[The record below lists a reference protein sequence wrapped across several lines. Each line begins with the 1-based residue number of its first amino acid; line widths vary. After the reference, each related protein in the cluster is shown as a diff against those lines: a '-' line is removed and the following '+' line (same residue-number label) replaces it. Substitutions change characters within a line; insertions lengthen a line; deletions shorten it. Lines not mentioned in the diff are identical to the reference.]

1 MNPKQLG
8 NSGLR
13 ISELVLG
20 TMPFGD
26 QVDERQSIAI
36 LDHAFGYGI
45 FTFDCADFYPFP
57 GGSHSVGETEKILG
71 RWVKDRGIR
80 HQVVLAT
87 KGPGRTGPS
96 PNEYGTSRKHIMKA
110 VEDSLQRLGGDY
122 IDLYQFGN
130 DPNTPLE
137 ETLRAMDDLVR
148 QGKILYVGCNGSEA
162 WWITKGLWKSDVARL
177 ESVQSVQLRYNL
189 IDREADYE
197 LLPLC
202 IDQGL
207 GVICFSPLAGGMLTG
222 KYLDNQDPSANTRAA
237 LLPRY
242 RKLFN
247 AGTESLV
254 REIVGLAENRGV
266 TPGQFALAWV
276 KDSPGVT
283 APIIGVTSKDHLDE
297 ALGAVDVRLSEEEL
311 DRCDDLW
318 EQLRGY
324 DPKADR
330 RPRPTRRKH

>member
-1 MNPKQLG
+1 MNVKQLG
-8 NSGLR
+8 NSGLKV
-13 ISELVLG
+13 SELVLG

-26 QVDERQSIAI
+26 QVDESQSIAI
-36 LDHAFGYGI
+36 LNHAFESGI
-45 FTFDCADFYPFP
+45 FTFDSADFYPFP
-57 GGSHSVGETEKILG
+57 GGPNFVGKTERILG
-71 RWVKDRGIR
+71 GWVKDRGIR

-87 KGPGRTGPS
+87 KGPGRTGPG
-96 PNEYGTSRKHIMKA
+96 PNESGTSRKHIMKA

-148 QGKILYVGCNGSEA
+148 HGKILYVGCNGSEA
-162 WWITKGLWKSDVARL
+162 WWVTKGLWKSDVARL
-177 ESVQSVQLRYNL
+177 ESVQAVQLRYNL

-222 KYLDNQDPSANTRAA
+222 KYLNSQEPVANTRAA

-247 AGTESLV
+247 DGTETLV
-254 REIVGLAENRGV
+254 REIVILAESRGV
-266 TPGQFALAWV
+266 TPAQFALAWV
-276 KDSPGVT
+276 KDTPGVT
-283 APIIGVTSKDHLDE
+283 APIIGVTSLGHLNE
-297 ALGAVDVRLSEEEL
+297 ALGAVQVKLSEEEL

-330 RPRPTRRKH
+330 RPRPTRRNH